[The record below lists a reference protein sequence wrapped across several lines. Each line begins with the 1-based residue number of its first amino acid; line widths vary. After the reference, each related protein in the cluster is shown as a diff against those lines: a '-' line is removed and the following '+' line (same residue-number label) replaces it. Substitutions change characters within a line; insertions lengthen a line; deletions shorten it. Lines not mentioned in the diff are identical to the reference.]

1 MSCRL
6 AIVAMDVVL
15 GDQAGLDLFDR
26 RIYEGLQPVVALS
39 DARKAEAGVAA
50 IASPFGFF
58 SKRSDYCEDYLDK
71 SLVAYLE
78 KTSSLVQLPT
88 VLIVIASSEINSSQ
102 AKADKFNVNALLQVS
117 SLQQA
122 MQIAEHLLLK
132 TDLSKASLTQE
143 LLAQLP
149 LLKQAASHNPKQVII
164 AGSHQ
169 LPSKMDSKSL
179 AFVANGIENA
189 KPKLSLDVDEMQFST
204 SQAQGEGAGF
214 VALKCEDEVVDLSSI
229 VAYIEASA
237 HGHNVAEVAADALDS
252 SQVQAKDIEYLEATC
267 SECAEQASREFEALA
282 QIYSDSMEER
292 TVATSAASKLTC
304 AFGSIKPTVGNCG
317 EITPLLAL
325 IKTAHCLQ
333 QRYLPAVP
341 QWQAPANE
349 SAWNKTPFYVAT
361 ETLPWFENKSLN
373 KRLAALNVVR
383 PHAELRDSSLGSTT
397 ESLVAHFIL
406 SDNTQ
411 ARARTNQ
418 YFALASWHLIP
429 LAGNSLLALQ
439 QSLGELKQ
447 DVMQSDDLKQCALNK
462 FNAFK
467 QQAKS
472 DYVVAILGEDRAS
485 LLSEIE
491 LMSAGLEIAFKDQ
504 VERKTPKGSYFT
516 PKPAGA
522 EAGVGFVYPGIG
534 APYVDFGRDLFHLFP
549 AAFNALDSMS
559 RDAGKSVK
567 ENLLYPRSQKKLSAA
582 EKKGVERNLKINL
595 HLISECGVGMGYML
609 TKAFR
614 NSFNLQPAAGV
625 GYSMGEISMYVA
637 LDAWADP
644 GCLSEPLADHP
655 TFKHNITGEL
665 FALREHWNLP
675 APSAN
680 DGVLW
685 DTFSMRGNAAEV
697 QAAVDEE
704 EKVFLT
710 IINTPDNLLIGGDP
724 EACQRVIKKLG
735 TRAMSLGLASA
746 IHSAPAKAEY
756 DRIFNLYHIETAERS
771 SAKFYST
778 SVYQQVPHRTKAI
791 AHSIAKSFTEQ
802 VDFPRLINKMVDDG
816 VKVFVEMGADRSCST
831 YIEKILSSRSDGV
844 PHVCVPVNA
853 KGTPDTITLLRAFA
867 KLVSHQVNID
877 ISPLF
882 YKATNSHG

>member
-1 MSCRL
+1 MSSRL

-26 RIYEGLQPVVALS
+26 CVYEGLQPVVALCES
-39 DARKAEAGVAA
+39 RKNH
-50 IASPFGFF
+50 
-58 SKRSDYCEDYLDK
+58 YCEDYLKK
-71 SLVAYLE
+71 SLASYLH
-78 KTSSLVQLPT
+78 KTSAPKPLPT
-88 VLIVIASSEINSSQ
+88 VLIVIAADAGLSIRESAGVLNVDSVI
-102 AKADKFNVNALLQVS
+102 KAS

-122 MQIAEHLLLK
+122 MQLAEHLLLQ
-132 TDLSKASLTQE
+132 TGLSQE
-143 LLAQLP
+143 LLAQVELP
-149 LLKQAASHNPKQVII
+149 KEVAECKPKQVIL
-164 AGSHQ
+164 AGVHPLNPALDCPQVDTTDNSSENNK
-169 LPSKMDSKSL
+169 LKL
-179 AFVANGIENA
+179 A
-189 KPKLSLDVDEMQFST
+189 LDVDYSQST
-204 SQAQGEGAGF
+204 ASVATGEGAGF
-214 VALKCEDEVVDLSSI
+214 VALQSESDITDLSAV
-229 VAYIEASA
+229 VAYIEACAYGNNIAEAAA
-237 HGHNVAEVAADALDS
+237 HALDS
-252 SQVQAKDIEYLEATC
+252 AQVQSVDIEYLEATC
-267 SECAEQASREFEALA
+267 SETAEHALQEFEALA
-282 QIYSDSMEER
+282 EIY
-292 TVATSAASKLTC
+292 VASELTC

-333 QRYLPAVP
+333 QRYLPAIP
-341 QWQAPANE
+341 QWHGPAND
-349 SAWNKTPFYVAT
+349 SLWQKTPFYVAS

-373 KRLAALNVVR
+373 KRLAALNVVSVCT
-383 PHAELRDSSLGSTT
+383 ASTDPAYKH
-397 ESLVAHFIL
+397 SAAHFIL
-406 SDNTQ
+406 SDNIQ
-411 ARARTNQ
+411 VRTRSNQ
-418 YFALASWHLIP
+418 YLALASWNLIP
-429 LAGNSLLALQ
+429 VAGNSLLELQ
-439 QSLGELKQ
+439 QGLDELKQ
-447 DVMQSDDLKQCALNK
+447 AVLEANDLKQCALNNYEK
-462 FNAFK
+462 FK
-467 QQAKS
+467 QQPTS
-472 DYVVAILGEDRAS
+472 DYVVTILGEDKS
-485 LLSEIE
+485 TLISEIE
-491 LMSAGLEIAFKDQ
+491 LMSKGLEIAFKDQ

-522 EAGVGFVYPGIG
+522 DAGIGFVYPGIG

-567 ENLLYPRSQKKLSAA
+567 ENLLYPRSQKKLSPA
-582 EKKGVERNLKINL
+582 EKKIVERDLKVNL

-614 NSFNLQPAAGV
+614 DNFKLQPAAGV

-665 FALREHWNLP
+665 FALREHWGLP
-675 APSAN
+675 APSEK

-756 DRIFNLYHIETAERS
+756 DRIFNLYHIEAAERS

-802 VDFPRLINKMVDDG
+802 VDFPRLINKMVEDG
-816 VKVFVEMGADRSCST
+816 VTVFVEMGADRSCST

-853 KGTPDTITLLRAFA
+853 KGTPDTVTLLRAFA
-867 KLVSHQVNID
+867 KLVSHQVSID

-882 YKATNSHG
+882 YKATYSHG